1 MTGPVPVSPVR
12 SRWSHL
18 CNFKSSA
25 YGAGDCR
32 FDPGRGYLKVP
43 YPTFL
48 TMGTQ
53 IPVID
58 EKPLAA
64 CGSGKFHLDVM
75 GDHLCTCTTHSGAKK
90 AHDWVVEELADL
102 FRTTH
107 TTKTQHVTKSRGR
120 HCGDVELTV
129 YLTNTVGPV
138 SLVLDLH
145 IDHDR
150 FGSSSDPSLTG
161 HLHP

>member
-1 MTGPVPVSPVR
+1 MTGPILVAPVR

-18 CNFKSSA
+18 CNCKSSA

-58 EKPLAA
+58 EKPLAS

-75 GDHLCTCTTHSGAKK
+75 GDHLCTCTTHSVARKT
-90 AHDWVVEELADL
+90 HDWVNIQARLRDVQDPGVRAQCLTILL
-102 FRTTH
+102 FKHFALRGTITG
-107 TTKTQHVTKSRGR
+107 SRY
-120 HCGDVELTV
+120 CSAKCKMLK
-129 YLTNTVGPV
+129 
-138 SLVLDLH
+138 
-145 IDHDR
+145 
-150 FGSSSDPSLTG
+150 
-161 HLHP
+161 

>member
-1 MTGPVPVSPVR
+1 MTGPVPVAPVR

-18 CNFKSSA
+18 CNCKSSA

-43 YPTFL
+43 YATFL

-75 GDHLCTCTTHSGAKK
+75 GDHLCTCTTHSGARKT
-90 AHDWVVEELADL
+90 HDWVNIQARLRDVQDPGDDDL
-102 FRTTH
+102 
-107 TTKTQHVTKSRGR
+107 GP
-120 HCGDVELTV
+120 
-129 YLTNTVGPV
+129 PV
-138 SLVLDLH
+138 SLLEHCALVPASVHPKHPTGGPSTIERDFQVH
-145 IDHDR
+145 PAR
-150 FGSSSDPSLTG
+150 SVRGS
-161 HLHP
+161 